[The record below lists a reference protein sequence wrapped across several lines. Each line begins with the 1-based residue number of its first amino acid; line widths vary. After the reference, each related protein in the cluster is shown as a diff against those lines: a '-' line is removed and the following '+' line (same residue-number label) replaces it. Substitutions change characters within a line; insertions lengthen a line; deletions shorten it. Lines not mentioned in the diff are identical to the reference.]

1 VDFPKNSEMKKRYDF
16 SKGERGKFC
25 SENKELYMPVYLDK
39 ETRKFIEEL
48 STKTSKDPN
57 TIVNE
62 LLKKDKLIIDYAR
75 D

>member
-1 VDFPKNSEMKKRYDF
+1 MKKRYDF
-16 SKGERGKFC
+16 SKGERGKFY
-25 SENKELYMPVYLDK
+25 SENTELYMPVYLDK

-62 LLKKDKLIIDYAR
+62 LLKKDKFIIDYAR

>member
-1 VDFPKNSEMKKRYDF
+1 MKKLYDF
-16 SKGERGKFC
+16 SKGERGKFYYK
-25 SENKELYMPVYLDK
+25 NMELYMPVYLDK
-39 ETRKFIEEL
+39 ETRTFIEEL
-48 STKTSKDPN
+48 STKTNKDPN

>member
-1 VDFPKNSEMKKRYDF
+1 
-16 SKGERGKFC
+16 
-25 SENKELYMPVYLDK
+25 MPVYLDK
-39 ETRKFIEEL
+39 ETRTFIEEL
-48 STKTSKDPN
+48 STKTNKDPN